1 MECELEKKEGAQL
14 HAHNCIIFS
23 MADSTV
29 YIRDDVCEPSDIKIG
44 NIWKKISQQKWH
56 QIKNEGYR
64 LFL

>member
-1 MECELEKKEGAQL
+1 LLCVIFLQYLNYYTIITRNYVECELEKKEGAQL

-44 NIWKKISQQKWH
+44 NI
-56 QIKNEGYR
+56 
-64 LFL
+64 